1 MNPEVKKIGNKL
13 FDKVELKSQKVELVK
28 QKHLNQKWQSLL

>member
-13 FDKVELKSQKVELVK
+13 FDKVELVKSK
-28 QKHLNQKWQSLL
+28 SRISFIR